1 MASLTIP
8 SYDLLQTIFFPA
20 RMTRLYWSR
29 GLSFNGRNTFTRRHI
44 DSIKLEI

>member
-8 SYDLLQTIFFPA
+8 SYDLLKNNFFPA
-20 RMTRLYWSR
+20 PMTRLCWSK
-29 GLSFNGRNTFTRRHI
+29 GLSFSGRNTFTRRYI